1 MRYAQ
6 AVTDERAK
14 YRQEQKAICKGRI
27 TARSAD
33 GALMTPT
40 QAFEDAQAR
49 YVDACAPIVA
59 QAYHDGDYDGF
70 WQALSNATHTDD
82 WLYYKNAAFHIIEQ
96 TIMLTEW
103 LDHNISDGAL
113 HDPSFAQAVTRDTIK
128 NDKDYP
134 NGVHRLLG
142 RLYTWGDFNALKTSN
157 PSFTAARNAVALGN
171 RIMEELANSVTNDE
185 ELLHN
190 SLRLCTPTGLAE
202 HAYLAGADN
211 SDDNILSRI
220 GRKNFHTTTSNFMVT
235 SASYGIVYALCG
247 DVQGAAAR
255 WRSIINDAETNGNKA
270 REIEARCAHM
280 KLCGAL
286 MERGAL
292 PADDLATLIDT
303 FEATSLMQVKTL
315 MFGGS
320 LEPRNMRIRDRNA
333 SSTNVRDI
341 YTTIIKVEELIDMAA
356 SRMET
361 GRQ

>member
-14 YRQEQKAICKGRI
+14 YRQEQKAICNGRI
-27 TARSAD
+27 TARPAD

-49 YVDACAPIVA
+49 YVDACAPIIA

-70 WQALSNATHTDD
+70 WQALSNATHTDNFI
-82 WLYYKNAAFHIIEQ
+82 YYKNAAFQIIEQ
-96 TIMLTEW
+96 TIILTGL
-103 LDHNISDGAL
+103 LDHDISDGAL
-113 HDPSFAQAVTRDTIK
+113 HDTSFMRAVARDTIK
-128 NDKDYP
+128 NSDDHP
-134 NGVHRLLG
+134 NGVHRLFG
-142 RLYTWGDFNALKTSN
+142 RLYDWGDFNALKTSN
-157 PSFTAARNAVALGN
+157 PSFTAARNTVALGS
-171 RIMEELANSVTNDE
+171 RIMEELANTVTNDE
-185 ELLHN
+185 ELINNALK
-190 SLRLCTPTGLAE
+190 LCAPTGLAE

-220 GRKNFHTTTSNFMVT
+220 GRKNFHETTSNFMVT

-255 WRSIINDAETNGNKA
+255 WRSIISDAETNRDEA

-303 FEATSLMQVKTL
+303 FEATSLMKVKTL
-315 MFGGS
+315 LFGGS
-320 LEPRNMRIRDRNA
+320 IEPRNMRIRDRNA
-333 SSTNVRDI
+333 SGTNVRDI
-341 YTTIIKVEELIDMAA
+341 YTDIIKVEELIDMAS
-356 SRMET
+356 SRMEA
-361 GRQ
+361 GHK

>member
-49 YVDACAPIVA
+49 YVDACAPIIA

-70 WQALSNATHTDD
+70 WQALSNATSTSDF
-82 WLYYKNAAFHIIEQ
+82 LYYKNDAFQIIEQ
-96 TIMLTEW
+96 TIILTGL
-103 LDHNISDGAL
+103 LDHDISDGAL
-113 HDPSFAQAVTRDTIK
+113 HDQSFAQAVTRDTIK
-128 NDKDYP
+128 NDKDHP

-142 RLYTWGDFNALKTSN
+142 RLYAWGDFNALKTSD
-157 PSFTAARNAVALGN
+157 PSFTAARNTVALGS
-171 RIMEELANSVTNDE
+171 RIMEELANSCANDE

-190 SLRLCTPTGLAE
+190 ALKLCTPTVLAE
-202 HAYLAGADN
+202 HAYLADADN

-220 GRKNFHTTTSNFMVT
+220 GRKNFHETTSNFMVNA
-235 SASYGIVYALCG
+235 ASYGIVYALCG

-255 WRSIINDAETNGNKA
+255 WRSIINDAETNGDEA

-315 MFGGS
+315 LFGGS
-320 LEPRNMRIRDRNA
+320 IEPRNMRIRDRNA
-333 SSTNVRDI
+333 SGTNVRDI
-341 YTTIIKVEELIDMAA
+341 YTDIIKVEELIDMAS
-356 SRMET
+356 SRMEAT
-361 GRQ
+361 SK

>member
-1 MRYAQ
+1 MRYAK
-6 AVTDERAK
+6 AVTDEREK
-14 YRQEQKAICKGRI
+14 YRQEQKAIYGGRI

-33 GALMTPT
+33 GTLMNPT
-40 QAFEDAQAR
+40 QALTDAQAR
-49 YVDACAPIVA
+49 YVGACAPIIA

-70 WQALSNATHTDD
+70 WQALSNATHTDNFI
-82 WLYYKNAAFHIIEQ
+82 YYKNAAFQIIEQ
-96 TIMLTEW
+96 TILLTGW

-128 NDKDYP
+128 NDKDHP

-142 RLYTWGDFNALKTSN
+142 RLYTWGDFNALKTSD
-157 PSFTAARNAVALGN
+157 PSFTAARNAVALGS
-171 RIMEELANSVTNDE
+171 RIMKELANTATNDE
-185 ELLHN
+185 ELLRN
-190 SLRLCTPTGLAE
+190 DLRLCAPTVLAE

-211 SDDNILSRI
+211 SDDNVLSRI
-220 GRKNFHTTTSNFMVT
+220 GRKNFHKTTSNCMVH

-255 WRSIINDAETNGNKA
+255 WRTIINEAETNGNEA

-286 MERGAL
+286 MERGVL
-292 PADDLATLIDT
+292 PADDLAALIDT
-303 FEATSLMQVKTL
+303 FEATSLMKVKTL

-320 LEPRNMRIRDRNA
+320 TEPRNMRIRDRNA
-333 SSTNVRDI
+333 SGTNVRDI
-341 YTTIIKVEELIDMAA
+341 YATIIKVEELIDMAA

-361 GRQ
+361 GRK

>member
-14 YRQEQKAICKGRI
+14 YRQEQKAICNGRI

-49 YVDACAPIVA
+49 YVDACAPIIA

-70 WQALSNATHTDD
+70 WQALSNATHTSDF
-82 WLYYKNAAFHIIEQ
+82 LYYKNAAFQIIEQ
-96 TIMLTEW
+96 TIILTGL

-113 HDPSFAQAVTRDTIK
+113 HDQSFAQAVTRDTIK
-128 NDKDYP
+128 NDKDHP

-142 RLYTWGDFNALKTSN
+142 RLYAWGDFNALKTSD
-157 PSFTAARNAVALGN
+157 PSFTAARNTVALGS
-171 RIMEELANSVTNDE
+171 RIMEELANTVTNDE
-185 ELLHN
+185 ELINNALK
-190 SLRLCTPTGLAE
+190 LCTPTGLAE
-202 HAYLAGADN
+202 HAYLACADN
-211 SDDNILSRI
+211 SDDNTLSRI
-220 GRKNFHTTTSNFMVT
+220 GRKNFHTTTSNFMVN

-247 DVQGAAAR
+247 DVQGAATR
-255 WRSIINDAETNGNKA
+255 WRSIINDAETNGNEA
-270 REIEARCAHM
+270 REIKARCAHM

-286 MERGAL
+286 MERGTL
-292 PADDLATLIDT
+292 PADDLATLINT
-303 FEATSLMQVKTL
+303 FEATSLMKVKTL

-320 LEPRNMRIRDRNA
+320 TEPRNMRIRDRNA
-333 SSTNVRDI
+333 SGTNVRDI
-341 YTTIIKVEELIDMAA
+341 YTTIIKVDELIDMAA

-361 GRQ
+361 GRK

>member
-14 YRQEQKAICKGRI
+14 YRQEQKAIRNGRI

-49 YVDACAPIVA
+49 YVGACAPIIA
-59 QAYHDGDYDGF
+59 QAYHDGNYDGF
-70 WQALSNATHTDD
+70 WQALSNATHTDNFI
-82 WLYYKNAAFHIIEQ
+82 YYKNAAFQIIEQ
-96 TIMLTEW
+96 TIILTGL
-103 LDHNISDGAL
+103 LDHDISDGAL
-113 HDPSFAQAVTRDTIK
+113 HDTSFMRAVARDTIK
-128 NDKDYP
+128 NSDDHP
-134 NGVHRLLG
+134 NGVHRLFG
-142 RLYTWGDFNALKTSN
+142 RLYDWGDFNALKTSN

-171 RIMEELANSVTNDE
+171 RIMEELANTVTNDE
-185 ELLHN
+185 ELLN
-190 SLRLCTPTGLAE
+190 NALKLCTPTGLAE

-220 GRKNFHTTTSNFMVT
+220 GRKNFHETTSNFMVNA
-235 SASYGIVYALCG
+235 ASYGIVYALCG
-247 DVQGAAAR
+247 SVQGAAAR
-255 WRSIINDAETNGNKA
+255 WRSIISDAETNRDEA

-315 MFGGS
+315 LFGGS
-320 LEPRNMRIRDRNA
+320 IEPRNMRIRDRNA
-333 SSTNVRDI
+333 SGTNVRDI
-341 YTTIIKVEELIDMAA
+341 YTDIIKVEELIDMAS
-356 SRMET
+356 SRMEAT
-361 GRQ
+361 SK